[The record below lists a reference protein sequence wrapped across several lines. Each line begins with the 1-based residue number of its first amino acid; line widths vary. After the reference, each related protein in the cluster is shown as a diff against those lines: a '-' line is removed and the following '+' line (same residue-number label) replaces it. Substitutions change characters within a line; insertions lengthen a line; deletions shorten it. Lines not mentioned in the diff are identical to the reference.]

1 MYLQDFRK
9 EIFKTLK
16 EIKNE
21 KKNDPTRDYE
31 DIIQEK
37 IVHLL
42 TYFSKDYDES
52 DIHSMYEVFDFYI
65 TALKHIFFPSKK
77 IANMYRSF
85 YIKFKLLMNDNI
97 YQASGLRI
105 LLSDICKFETKHIPN
120 ADKLKIDNIVSL
132 YYHKVI
138 IKKDFYSSIHDFV
151 LAELRKGNN
160 IILDDTISQGPGQS
174 SESPLITSST
184 PSPLPLPSQ
193 GPDSS
198 HMNRETVDL
207 LGRRVEQNPLSQSR
221 MSSPQISPI
230 INDSPMASIGTPE
243 SLHIASPDSTGSS
256 GSRRTRRSL
265 SPLPQRIR
273 RRSITPPRQRR
284 NMTTPPRMSRR
295 RQHARDILGI
305 RSRSASSGSAS
316 SGMTGGSVSRKN
328 KRRNTTR
335 RR

>member
-42 TYFSKDYDES
+42 TYFSQDYVEN

-85 YIKFKLLMNDNI
+85 YNKFKLLMNDNI
-97 YQASGLRI
+97 YQDSRLRI

-132 YYHKVI
+132 YYHKVT

-174 SESPLITSST
+174 SESSPLITSST

-198 HMNRETVDL
+198 WETVDL
-207 LGRRVEQNPLSQSR
+207 LGRRVERNSPLQSR
-221 MSSPQISPI
+221 MSSPQMSPI
-230 INDSPMASIGTPE
+230 INDSPMLSIGTPE

-265 SPLPQRIR
+265 
-273 RRSITPPRQRR
+273 TPPRQRR

-295 RQHARDILGI
+295 RQHARDIRGR
-305 RSRSASSGSAS
+305 RSRSASSGSASSGSAS
-316 SGMTGGSVSRKN
+316 SGMTGGSVSRK
-328 KRRNTTR
+328 KRKRNTTR

>member
-1 MYLQDFRK
+1 MLTIYIMYLEDFRK
-9 EIFKTLK
+9 EILKTLK

-21 KKNDPTRDYE
+21 KKNNPTRDYE
-31 DIIQEK
+31 EIIQEK
-37 IVHLL
+37 IVHIL

-52 DIHSMYEVFDFYI
+52 DRHSMYEVFDFYI

-85 YIKFKLLMNDNI
+85 NNKFKVIMDTNI
-97 YQASGLRI
+97 YQASGLRF
-105 LLSDICKFETKHIPN
+105 LFNDICRLEIQTIQD
-120 ADKLKIDNIVSL
+120 AERLKIDHIVKL
-132 YYHKVI
+132 YYRKI
-138 IKKDFYSSIHDFV
+138 ISKKDFYSSIRDFV
-151 LAELRKGNN
+151 LAELRQDNN
-160 IILDDTISQGPGQS
+160 DILYADTRPGFRRS
-174 SESPLITSST
+174 SSSLPSPLITSST

-198 HMNRETVDL
+198 HMNRESVDL

-221 MSSPQISPI
+221 MSSPQLSPI
-230 INDSPMASIGTPE
+230 INNSPMLSIGTPE

-265 SPLPQRIR
+265 
-273 RRSITPPRQRR
+273 TPPRQII

-305 RSRSASSGSAS
+305 RSRSASSG
-316 SGMTGGSVSRKN
+316 MTGGSVSRKN